1 MNSEVPCTDSAHVV
15 VGGCQEHIR
24 NQSTSEAALY
34 SSMKTKTIE
43 EMKTLEVLA
52 KHAGI
57 LVHDHE
63 TALYHFGFDH
73 AECNAHILHYLR
85 KNSEE
90 TGNQW
95 SEDFANF
102 LNTMNVLKQELKG
115 NHDTP
120 FRADLMSLFSAEY
133 DVILNEAVEQN
144 KSTKGKL
151 AKAEEYTLINRLSR
165 HKDHHFYLQRV
176 QLLRSQTICLNGI

>member
-1 MNSEVPCTDSAHVV
+1 MNSEVLCTDSAHVV

-34 SSMKTKTIE
+34 SSMKTKTID
-43 EMKTLEVLA
+43 EMKTLVFIA

-63 TALYHFGFDH
+63 TALYHFGINH
-73 AECNAHILHYLR
+73 AECNAYILRYLR

-95 SEDFANF
+95 SEDFANL

-120 FRADLMSLFSAEY
+120 FRADLMSLFSAQY
-133 DVILNEAVEQN
+133 DVILNEAVEQ
-144 KSTKGKL
+144 K
-151 AKAEEYTLINRLSR
+151 
-165 HKDHHFYLQRV
+165 HQRKTR
-176 QLLRSQTICLNGI
+176 QS